1 MHMDSLALGY
11 IVLPLYTHTSLLNFV
26 LVFTQT
32 SYHGFSK
39 WLKSPHVKES
49 KTESWILNTMPWIP
63 DRLPATESGFFVR
76 GILIMDSNHY

>member
-11 IVLPLYTHTSLLNFV
+11 IVVPLYTHTSFLNFV

-39 WLKSPHVKES
+39 WLMSPHVKES
-49 KTESWILNTMPWIP
+49 KRVLDPEYHAV
-63 DRLPATESGFFVR
+63 DSG
-76 GILIMDSNHY
+76 